1 MPTYEY
7 VCRSCGHRF
16 DVVQS
21 IHDEPLQVCQECHG
35 ELRKVMNAVGV
46 HFKGSGFYRTD
57 SRTSK
62 TGAPSAAKPAANEP
76 GNTSAAKSTDTG
88 STSGTSSSSGSSGS
102 CGSSGSADSAKA
114 SKPKPPA
121 KSGDSA

>member
-57 SRTSK
+57 SRNSK
-62 TGAPSAAKPAANEP
+62 TGTHSSAKPAANEP

-88 STSGTSSSSGSSGS
+88 STSGSS
-102 CGSSGSADSAKA
+102 GSSGSADSAKA